1 MTENKNI
8 NLWEILNN
16 SNIENFS
23 TNENIIPQINKN
35 NNLDNNKDTI
45 NLENIKIEEAKSFS
59 NEKIIFE
66 NIELENKEK
75 KHYRINYRKIFIISF
90 LTIIITVSVSIWLKT
105 YNNYIN
111 DQVTNIENKENKI
124 ISNIN
129 KIKDFLKTYLGLD
142 TKHWAGNNYN
152 LIGEDW
158 INNLNEIIKSKI
170 NYIQKKDILST
181 AVKNLNNN
189 ILSNH
194 KTLENLKKSISKE
207 WFLSKEIWEII
218 SSEEQ
223 ISSIYNSL
231 LSLESIKFSS
241 AINVFPYL
249 DTFIEWLSNASK
261 ISKKE
266 IEEKNKIII
275 SRWEKDINLY
285 LKNCYLNPFESDYQ
299 CSIIWDFEQ
308 YYNLVGDND
317 FDTNYF
323 KSLIK
328 YTDNKLEQSELP
340 SFSIDF
346 KKFDKN
352 SNKISFNIDINT
364 FKQDEVELAKK
375 WILSPHVFIL
385 KNLVNNLKQSKFIL
399 GKWIVVKT
407 LKTEPK
413 TIEIWSTEFTINNS
427 NKSFTVEIQKES
439 EREIDDFI
447 NTDNYFIKDNKQ
459 NE

>member
-8 NLWEILNN
+8 NLGEILNN

-90 LTIIITVSVSIWLKT
+90 LTIIITVSVSIGLKT

-142 TKHWAGNNYN
+142 TKHGAGNNYN
-152 LIGEDW
+152 LIGEDG

-207 WFLSKEIWEII
+207 GFLSKEIGEII

-249 DTFIEWLSNASK
+249 DTFIEGLSNASK

-275 SRWEKDINLY
+275 SRGEKDINLY
-285 LKNCYLNPFESDYQ
+285 LKNCYLNPFESDYE
-299 CSIIWDFEQ
+299 CSTIGDFEQ
-308 YYNLVGDND
+308 YYNLND
-317 FDTNYF
+317 DKTFDTSFF

-328 YTDNKLEQSELP
+328 YTDTKLEQSELP

-364 FKQDEVELAKK
+364 FKQDELELAKK
-375 WILSPHVFIL
+375 GILSPHVFIL
-385 KNLVNNLKQSKFIL
+385 NNLINNLKQSKFIL
-399 GKWIVVKT
+399 GRGISVKT
-407 LKTEPK
+407 LKTEAK
-413 TIEIWSTEFTINNS
+413 TIEIGSTEFTINNS

-447 NTDNYFIKDNKQ
+447 STNN
-459 NE
+459 